1 MQNLMSKLN
10 PVHNR
15 LKRKIKSINKK
26 ISDKN
31 VKLTDLENKYIGC
44 VGRPKKTDNK
54 RKNDIKQMKKLRRE
68 ISDLK
73 AERRKHK
80 KHIKE
85 DKKYIKK
92 ISKLLKSKKYERGI
106 ELFNELWEI
115 KDTLSKEIA
124 SHLKNLK
131 EYLHEALMHTLVKGV
146 PRTNNLIESFY
157 KRTIPRKFK
166 NIFMTYDGLV
176 KRMLLSDLRW
186 VENALRQNMKDN
198 INLK

>member
-1 MQNLMSKLN
+1 M
-10 PVHNR
+10 
-15 LKRKIKSINKK
+15 
-26 ISDKN
+26 
-31 VKLTDLENKYIGC
+31 
-44 VGRPKKTDNK
+44 
-54 RKNDIKQMKKLRRE
+54 
-68 ISDLK
+68 
-73 AERRKHK
+73 
-80 KHIKE
+80 
-85 DKKYIKK
+85 
-92 ISKLLKSKKYERGI
+92 
-106 ELFNELWEI
+106 WEI

-124 SHLKNLK
+124 SYLKNLK
-131 EYLHEALMHTLVKGV
+131 EYLHEALMHTLFKGV